1 MCLPPNLH
9 QKKKNKTKQNQK
21 EEGMCSMHRT
31 QNTDTVLVSDPSV
44 SISKM
49 VLLEPTILQSLDLY

>member
-1 MCLPPNLH
+1 
-9 QKKKNKTKQNQK
+9 
-21 EEGMCSMHRT
+21 MHRT